1 VVIPKLAKKWFLF
14 FFWSLGTVSGFVRA
28 HYFTDYPTLIIMDS
42 LLRAMI
48 EQDPK
53 TSMSKFVKYNVPKF
67 LESLTKNRKVRA
79 SR

>member
-1 VVIPKLAKKWFLF
+1 MVFILLLEFGDSF
-14 FFWSLGTVSGFVRA
+14 RFRA
-28 HYFTDYPTLIIMDS
+28 RAPYFTDYPTLIIMDS